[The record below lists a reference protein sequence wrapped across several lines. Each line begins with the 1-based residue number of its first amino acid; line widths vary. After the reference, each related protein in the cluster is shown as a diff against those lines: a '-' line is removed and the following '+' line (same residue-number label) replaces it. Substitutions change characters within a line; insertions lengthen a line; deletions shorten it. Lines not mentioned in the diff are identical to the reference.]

1 MKPCLHHRRAR
12 GLTLIE
18 LLVGISIMTL
28 LMVMA
33 APGLGEWLAN
43 SRVRSTAEALGASL
57 QQAKGEAVARNMRV
71 RFQLTSTLGADCA
84 INTSGPHWVLNLDP
98 NASATA
104 VAGRCDAALSDTVA
118 PRLLARHHGREG
130 GTGTVI
136 EGSTSTLVFNGLG
149 RLTPVPAGEIS
160 FDVRGAD
167 ESDCVAS
174 GGTRSCMRVLVSAM
188 GQVRV
193 CNPAVA
199 APHPGAC

>member
-1 MKPCLHHRRAR
+1 MKRACLGRRSR
-12 GLTLIE
+12 GVTLIE

-28 LMVMA
+28 LLVMA

-43 SRVRSTAEALGASL
+43 ARVRSTADALAASL
-57 QQAKGEAVARNMRV
+57 QQAKGEAVARNVRV

-84 INTSGPHWVLNLDP
+84 LNSTGPHWVLNLDP
-98 NASATA
+98 AADAAA
-104 VAGRCDAALSDTVA
+104 VSGRCNAALSDTDA

-130 GTGTVI
+130 GSGTAIV
-136 EGSTSTLVFNGLG
+136 GSASTLVFNGLG
-149 RLTPVPAGEIS
+149 RVTPLPAGDIT
-160 FDVRGAD
+160 FDVRGPD
-167 ESDCVAS
+167 ENECVAN

-199 APHPGAC
+199 TPHPGAC